1 MLDTPLLIEGYPSR
15 LAVSDRIEGIPSNK
29 RPMSE
34 QDSLAAFR
42 RAVVK
47 SARKKILYLPHAIRQ
62 MSRPDRMITGQDVR
76 RVVVHG
82 EIIEDY
88 PEDVRGH
95 SCLLHGTDLDG
106 RPIHV
111 VCSPKP
117 EFLAIITAY
126 TPAPNE
132 WDSSFKVRKTGG
144 KDE

>member
-1 MLDTPLLIEGYPSR
+1 M
-15 LAVSDRIEGIPSNK
+15 SD
-29 RPMSE
+29 
-34 QDSLAAFR
+34 QDNLAATTFR
-42 RAVVK
+42 RTVVE
-47 SARKKILYLPHAIRQ
+47 SARKKILFLPHAIRQ

-76 RVVVHG
+76 RVVMRG

-95 SCLLHGTDLDG
+95 SCLLHGIDLEG

-126 TPAPNE
+126 TPEPSE
-132 WDSSFKVRKTGG
+132 WDASFQARKKTGG
-144 KDE
+144 TDRK